1 MRQDYTRRHGQQCG
15 LARFNSCAAQSRVPS
30 GTPFFHRMKLRL
42 LDYLVIILSIAV
54 VGGFS
59 VFAYAGKGK
68 GGDVVIEAGGERW
81 IYSLAADR
89 REEVRGPLGTT
100 VVVIREGK
108 AAVVDSPCPD
118 KLCVHMPAVS
128 KPGQWIAC
136 LPNRVFVRVRG
147 TDAQKTDDTAY

>member
-1 MRQDYTRRHGQQCG
+1 
-15 LARFNSCAAQSRVPS
+15 
-30 GTPFFHRMKLRL
+30 MKLRL
-42 LDYLVIILSIAV
+42 LDYLAIILSVAI
-54 VGGFS
+54 VGAFS

-68 GGDVVIEAGGERW
+68 TGDVAIEAAGGRW

-89 REEVRGPLGTT
+89 REEIRGPLGTT
-100 VVVIREGK
+100 VVVIRAGK

-118 KLCVHMPAVS
+118 KLCIHMPAVS

-147 TDAQKTDDTAY
+147 ADAQKTDDTAY

>member
-1 MRQDYTRRHGQQCG
+1 
-15 LARFNSCAAQSRVPS
+15 
-30 GTPFFHRMKLRL
+30 MKLRL
-42 LDYLVIILSIAV
+42 LDYLAIILSIAV

-59 VFAYAGKGK
+59 VFAYAGKGR

-81 IYSLAADR
+81 IYTLAADR

>member
-1 MRQDYTRRHGQQCG
+1 
-15 LARFNSCAAQSRVPS
+15 
-30 GTPFFHRMKLRL
+30 MKLRP
-42 LDYLVIILSIAV
+42 LDYLSIALSV
-54 VGGFS
+54 VIVGAFS

-68 GGDVVIEAGGERW
+68 TGDVVIEAGGERW

-89 REEVRGPLGTT
+89 REEIPGPLGTT
-100 VVVIREGK
+100 IVRIRAGK
-108 AAVVDSPCPD
+108 AAVIDSPCPD

-147 TDAQKTDDTAY
+147 ADLGETDDTAY